1 LPIARQLAIVPAMFG
16 PPALVGIP
24 YDAGSSYRR
33 GAAAAPDEIRRA
45 LRSDASNTWSES
57 GIDVGTPDRLGDIG
71 DLDVSDDARIRETI
85 ERGIKDL
92 IAAGHRP
99 LSLGGDHSITYPII
113 RGFGRLLGQFTLLQ
127 IDAHPDL
134 YPAFQDDRFSHACPF
149 ARIMEEGLV
158 QRLVQVGIRTM
169 NGEQRDNAE
178 RFGVEVIDMRD
189 WAAGARPNIE
199 GPVYVSLDMD
209 GLDPAFAPGVSHRE
223 PGGLATRDVISL
235 IQSLPGPIVGA
246 DVVEFNPGEDVAGM
260 TAPVCAKL
268 VKELASRMNEV
279 R

>member
-1 LPIARQLAIVPAMFG
+1 MFG
-16 PPALVGIP
+16 LPALVGIP

-57 GIDVGTPDRLGDIG
+57 GIDIGAPERLGDIG
-71 DLDVSDDARIRETI
+71 DLDVSDDAHVRETI
-85 ERGIKDL
+85 ERGIRDL
-92 IAAGHRP
+92 IAVGHRP
-99 LSLGGDHSITYPII
+99 LTLGGDHSITYPII
-113 RGFGRLLGQFTLLQ
+113 RGFGRLLGQFTVLQ

-134 YPAFQDDRFSHACPF
+134 YPSFQDNRFSHACPF

-169 NGEQRDNAE
+169 NEEQRANAE
-178 RFGVEVIDMRD
+178 RFGVEVIDMRA
-189 WAAGARPNIE
+189 WASGIRPTIA
-199 GPVYVSLDMD
+199 GPVYLSLDVD

-223 PGGLATRDVISL
+223 PGGLTTREVISL
-235 IQSLPGPIVGA
+235 IQALPGPIVGA
-246 DVVEFNPGEDVAGM
+246 DVVEFNPGEDISGM

-268 VKELASRMNEV
+268 VKELASRMHEV

>member
-1 LPIARQLAIVPAMFG
+1 MFG

-57 GIDVGTPDRLGDIG
+57 GIDVGESDRLGDIG
-71 DLDVSDDARIRETI
+71 NLDVSDDTRVRETI

-92 IAAGHRP
+92 IAVGHRP
-99 LSLGGDHSITYPII
+99 LALGGDHSITYPII
-113 RGFGRLLGQFTLLQ
+113 RGFGRLYGQFTLLQ

-134 YPAFQDDRFSHACPF
+134 YSSFQGARHSHACPF

-169 NGEQRDNAE
+169 NAEQRANAE
-178 RFGVEVIDMRD
+178 RFGVEVIDMRT
-189 WAAGARPNIE
+189 WSAGARPLVK
-199 GPVYVSLDMD
+199 GPVYVSLDLD

-223 PGGLATRDVISL
+223 PGGLTSRDVISL

-246 DVVEFNPGEDVAGM
+246 DVVEFNPGEDIAGM

>member
-1 LPIARQLAIVPAMFG
+1 MFG

-24 YDAGSSYRR
+24 YDASSSYRR

-57 GIDVGTPDRLGDIG
+57 GIDVGSPDRLGDIG
-71 DLDVSDDARIRETI
+71 DLDVSDASAVRETI

-92 IAAGHRP
+92 IAIGHRP
-99 LSLGGDHSITYPII
+99 LALGGDHSITYPII
-113 RGFGRLLGQFTLLQ
+113 KGFGRLFGQFTLLQ

-134 YPAFQDDRFSHACPF
+134 YPSFQGDRYSHACPF

-169 NGEQRDNAE
+169 NPEQRANAE
-178 RFGVEVIDMRD
+178 RFGVEVIDMRT
-189 WAAGARPNIE
+189 WSAGARPILK
-199 GPVYVSLDMD
+199 GPVYVSLDVD

-223 PGGLATRDVISL
+223 PGGLSTRDVITL

-246 DVVEFNPGEDVAGM
+246 DVVEFNPGEDVAGL

>member
-1 LPIARQLAIVPAMFG
+1 MFG

-24 YDAGSSYRR
+24 YDASSSYRR
-33 GAAAAPDEIRRA
+33 GAAAAPEEIRRA
-45 LRSDASNTWSES
+45 LKSEASNSWSES
-57 GIDVGTPDRLGDIG
+57 GLDIGSPDRLGDIG
-71 DLDVSDDARIRETI
+71 DLDVSDDVHVRETI

-92 IAAGHRP
+92 IAVGHRP
-99 LSLGGDHSITYPII
+99 LSLGGDHSITYPIV
-113 RGFGRLLGQFTLLQ
+113 RGFGRLFGQFTLLQ

-134 YPAFQDDRFSHACPF
+134 YPAFQGDRFSHACPF

-169 NGEQRDNAE
+169 NPEQQATAD
-178 RFGVEVIDMRD
+178 RFGVEVIDMRL
-189 WAAGARPNIE
+189 WASGARPTIE
-199 GPVYVSLDMD
+199 GPVYVSLDID

-223 PGGLATRDVISL
+223 PGGLTTREVVSL
-235 IQSLPGPIVGA
+235 IQSLKGPIVGA
-246 DVVEFNPGEDVAGM
+246 DVVEFNPSEDLPGM

>member
-1 LPIARQLAIVPAMFG
+1 M
-16 PPALVGIP
+16 
-24 YDAGSSYRR
+24 
-33 GAAAAPDEIRRA
+33 
-45 LRSDASNTWSES
+45 
-57 GIDVGTPDRLGDIG
+57 DVGSPDRLGDIG
-71 DLDVSDDARIRETI
+71 DLDVSDAAQVRETI

-92 IAAGHRP
+92 IAIGHRP

-113 RGFGRLLGQFTLLQ
+113 RGFGRIFGQFTVLQ
-127 IDAHPDL
+127 VDAHPDL
-134 YPAFQDDRFSHACPF
+134 YSSYQGDRHSHACPF

-169 NGEQRDNAE
+169 NAEQQSNAD
-178 RFGVEVIDMRD
+178 RFAVETIDMRS
-189 WAAGARPNIE
+189 WVSGTRPSIK
-199 GPVYVSLDMD
+199 GPVYVSVDID

-223 PGGLATRDVISL
+223 PGGLTTRDVISL
-235 IQSLPGPIVGA
+235 IQSLTGPIVGA
-246 DVVEFNPGEDVAGM
+246 DLVEFNPSEDLAGM

>member
-1 LPIARQLAIVPAMFG
+1 MFG

-57 GIDVGTPDRLGDIG
+57 SIDVGEPDRLGDIG
-71 DLDVSDDARIRETI
+71 DLDVSDDSRVRETI

-99 LSLGGDHSITYPII
+99 LALGGDHSITYPII
-113 RGFGRLLGQFTLLQ
+113 RGFGRLFGQFTLLQ

-134 YPAFQDDRFSHACPF
+134 YSSFQGDRFSHACPF

-169 NGEQRDNAE
+169 NGEQRANAE
-178 RFGVEVIDMRD
+178 RFGVEVIDMRA
-189 WAAGARPNIE
+189 WSAGARPLLN

-223 PGGLATRDVISL
+223 PGGLTSREIISL

-246 DVVEFNPGEDVAGM
+246 DVVEFNPGEDVAGL